1 MAWFGDSKGHA
12 EAGRKGGKAQG
23 KRNNPGNF
31 ANDREKA
38 KRAGRKGGSS
48 RGIQGLPETNP
59 NDNQPEKQL
68 VTVRHGFGNQQF
80 EQ

>member
-1 MAWFGDSKGHA
+1 MAWFGNSKAHA

-38 KRAGRKGGSS
+38 KRAGRKGGSVS
-48 RGIQGLPETNP
+48 SARQ
-59 NDNQPEKQL
+59 K
-68 VTVRHGFGNQQF
+68 
-80 EQ
+80 